1 MTRTI
6 QRFGWKPSLP
16 DFRDLQADTAG
27 LGIQAEV
34 DPRPRMPRPY
44 DQLQLGSCTGN
55 AVAGAFEYDRILDG
69 SDFMPS
75 RLAIYWFERLL
86 EGSPATADT
95 GAYGRDGFKAL
106 MNFGAPPEKD
116 IPYTDDVR
124 NKGFYTDPR
133 RLARASEFVRLTK
146 PYRAVTRSASQFRQV
161 LSNEQTIAFGFSV
174 YESFESTAVART
186 GIMPVPTSRES
197 LLGGHEVLMV
207 GYLKKYPD
215 HALCRTSWGEDWGLG
230 GYFLMPW
237 KVLLDP
243 KMSSDFRTIVRSTI

>member
-55 AVAGAFEYDRILDG
+55 
-69 SDFMPS
+69 
-75 RLAIYWFERLL
+75 
-86 EGSPATADT
+86 
-95 GAYGRDGFKAL
+95 AYGRDGFKAL

-215 HALCRTSWGEDWGLG
+215 HALCRNSWGEDWGLG